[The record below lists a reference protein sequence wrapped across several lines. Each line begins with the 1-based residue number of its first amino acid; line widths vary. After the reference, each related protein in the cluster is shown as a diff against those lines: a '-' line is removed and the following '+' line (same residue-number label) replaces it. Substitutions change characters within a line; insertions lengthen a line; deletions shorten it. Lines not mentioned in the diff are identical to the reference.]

1 MDVYLPRKFPN
12 KKVERESGKKSFTTE
27 RRREYWWLGH
37 ILNQPL
43 CPAGICMLKHKQNSS
58 MEQSKERR
66 TTTIRAPRQRYI
78 HSEQNKKDTNLL
90 GKHSR
95 FARCEICIC
104 TNWEHIVDHLGR
116 VGKLI
121 IGFSIESI
129 VFCDRKIER
138 SIGSWKRSNHSQD
151 RSREIFFKDWRDQ
164 FDHGRSSLD
173 IGKIVRSKDQ
183 IPNPAN
189 WYYDHGWAFWS
200 SVFQSNWSFFVTE
213 RSIWSGKISNHCRRS
228 FLKIN
233 GINLFT
239 VDLFKRSTGS
249 IPSRSIY

>member
-1 MDVYLPRKFPN
+1 M
-12 KKVERESGKKSFTTE
+12 E
-27 RRREYWWLGH
+27 RRVLQLSCVENTDDWVTFSISLYVLQVYVCKNINKTPEWNRAKREEQ
-37 ILNQPL
+37 QPL
-43 CPAGICMLKHKQNSS
+43 EHPGKDI
-58 MEQSKERR
+58 
-66 TTTIRAPRQRYI
+66 Y
-78 HSEQNKKDTNLL
+78 SEQNKKDTNLL

-116 VGKLI
+116 AGKLI

-164 FDHGRSSLD
+164 FDHGRSSLN